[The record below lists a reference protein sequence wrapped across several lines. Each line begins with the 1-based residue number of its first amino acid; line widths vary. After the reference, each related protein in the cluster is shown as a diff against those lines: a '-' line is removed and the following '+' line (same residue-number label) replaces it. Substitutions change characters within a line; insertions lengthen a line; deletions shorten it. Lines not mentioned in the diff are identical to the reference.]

1 MSGED
6 KSGEQQSADV
16 TSPENIDK
24 ALGIEKVNS
33 AFGKALFD
41 EAARTYRKDRQDQ
54 LVASIK
60 RYMQLRT
67 EATRQFDV
75 LAKAIDWY
83 NRKLLAIEQGQFEFG
98 ANGELIFSDPELNRA
113 NY

>member
-1 MSGED
+1 MSGEE
-6 KSGEQQSADV
+6 KSGEQQDV

-24 ALGIEKVNS
+24 ALGIEKVSS

-54 LVASIK
+54 LVASVK

-67 EATRQFDV
+67 V

-98 ANGELIFSDPELNRA
+98 TNGELIFTDPDLNRA